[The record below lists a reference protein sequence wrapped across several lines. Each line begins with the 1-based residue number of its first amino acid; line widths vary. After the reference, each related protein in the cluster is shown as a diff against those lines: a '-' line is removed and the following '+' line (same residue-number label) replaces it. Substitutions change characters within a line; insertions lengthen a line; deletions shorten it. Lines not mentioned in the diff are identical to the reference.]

1 MHSVLSILIENQK
14 ISDMG
19 DKRSLLYNLLNYPVL
34 FNTLR
39 SILDGGQ
46 VAYLRKLLESQEV
59 RSVLDLGCG
68 CGFFSGIT
76 KGRYLGVDYN
86 PHFIAYS
93 RRRFG
98 TECTRFKKGDVTTF
112 RPEKCYDTSIIIN
125 SIHHFSDEET
135 VNILKNMR
143 EATDRIVVIHDLIPL
158 KNIVSR
164 FFYRIDRGSFIRT
177 LEQQKKLIA
186 AAGLKISEVY
196 FFRRFPW
203 IYSHTTILCT
213 PL

>member
-1 MHSVLSILIENQK
+1 MA
-14 ISDMG
+14 
-19 DKRSLLYNLLNYPVL
+19 DKQNILYNLLNYPVL

-46 VAYLRKLLESQEV
+46 VTYLKKLLESHGV
-59 RSVLDLGCG
+59 RSVLDIGCG

-76 KGRYLGVDYN
+76 NGRYLGVDYN

-93 RRRFG
+93 RKKFGSARIRF
-98 TECTRFKKGDVTTF
+98 EKGDVTTF
-112 RPEKCYDTSIIIN
+112 RPEKRYDTSIIIN

-143 EATDRIVVIHDLIPL
+143 EATDRIVVVHDLVPL
-158 KNIVSR
+158 KNIISR

-177 LEQQKKLIA
+177 LEQQKMLIA
-186 AAGLKISEVY
+186 SAGLKIQEIH
-196 FFRRFPW
+196 FFRRIPW
-203 IYSHTTILCT
+203 IYSHATILCT
-213 PL
+213 E

>member
-1 MHSVLSILIENQK
+1 MA
-14 ISDMG
+14 
-19 DKRSLLYNLLNYPVL
+19 DKKNILYNLLNYPVL

-46 VAYLRKLLESQEV
+46 VTYLKKLLESHGV
-59 RSVLDLGCG
+59 RSVLDIGCG

-76 KGRYLGVDYN
+76 NGRYLGVDYN

-93 RRRFG
+93 RKKFGSARIRF
-98 TECTRFKKGDVTTF
+98 EKGDVTTF
-112 RPEKCYDTSIIIN
+112 RPEKRYDTSIIIN

-143 EATDRIVVIHDLIPL
+143 EATDRIVVVHDLVPL
-158 KNIVSR
+158 KNIISR

-177 LEQQKKLIA
+177 LEQQKMLIA
-186 AAGLKISEVY
+186 SAGLKIQEIH
-196 FFRRFPW
+196 FFRRIPW
-203 IYSHTTILCT
+203 IYSHATILCT
-213 PL
+213 E

>member
-1 MHSVLSILIENQK
+1 M
-14 ISDMG
+14 SD
-19 DKRSLLYNLLNYPVL
+19 KQSFFYNLLNYPLL

-39 SILDGGQ
+39 NILDGGQ
-46 VAYLRKLLESQEV
+46 VAYLRKLLESHEV

-76 KGRYLGVDYN
+76 KERYLGVDYN
-86 PHFIAYS
+86 PHFIEYS

-98 TECTRFKKGDVTTF
+98 TDRTRFEQGDLTMF
-112 RPEKCYDTSIIIN
+112 KPEKHYDTSIIIN

-143 EATDRIVVIHDLIPL
+143 EATDRIMVIHDLVPL
-158 KNIVSR
+158 KNIISR

-177 LEQQKKLIA
+177 LDQQKNLIIA
-186 AAGLKISEVY
+186 AGMNISAVY

-203 IYSHTTILCT
+203 IYSHATILCN